1 MFTFTGRYARSK
13 ANMKYA
19 ELDATRWLLVE
30 LLDEKNQYRTYA
42 IVSDINFIPCLSHR
56 KYIALA

>member
-1 MFTFTGRYARSK
+1 
-13 ANMKYA
+13 MKYA